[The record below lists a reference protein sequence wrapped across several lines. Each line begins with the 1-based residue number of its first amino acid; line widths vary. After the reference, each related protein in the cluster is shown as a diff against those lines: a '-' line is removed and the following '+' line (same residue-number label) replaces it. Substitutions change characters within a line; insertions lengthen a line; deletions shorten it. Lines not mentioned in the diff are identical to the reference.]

1 MNEKTP
7 FIEGAL
13 LAFAMYCWFFVAT
26 NVNPLLGNI
35 YTGLTALAFI
45 VLILETGWGKISVPL
60 WNKTHNLFV
69 VFVAVLSGY
78 LALVFGGQ
86 LIVSYA
92 QKIPIVDLLKL
103 LASTAA
109 PAFSQST
116 LINFFTFVVLV
127 SFVET
132 QGLFVR
138 GFDLVV
144 TFFNKVFGSNLEIN
158 KENLFKPSMWL
169 IIFGISFMFL
179 LLHTTAKG
187 ITNSSALILVF
198 LMAVI
203 SLVLVCWFQE
213 ARIPILFHVTCNAI
227 GYVGVFKIVDIS
239 FNIILGLIHIV

>member
-1 MNEKTP
+1 MDKELI

-45 VLILETGWGKISVPL
+45 VLILEVSWGKISIPL

-69 VFVAVLSGY
+69 VLVAVLSGY

-86 LIVSYA
+86 LIVNYA
-92 QKIPIVDLLKL
+92 NRIPITDLLKL

-109 PAFSQST
+109 PAFSQSSS
-116 LINFFTFVVLV
+116 INFFTFVVLV

-144 TFFNKVFGSNLEIN
+144 TFFNRIFKSNLEIN

-169 IIFGISFMFL
+169 IIFGIAFLFL
-179 LLHTTAKG
+179 LLHSTAKG

-203 SLVLVCWFQE
+203 SLILVCWFQE
-213 ARIPILFHVTCNAI
+213 ARIPILFHVVCNAI
-227 GYVGVFKIVDIS
+227 GYVGVFKIVGIS
-239 FNIILGLIHIV
+239 LNILNLIHII